1 MVFYL
6 VAGFLGV
13 SFLLVPADDA
23 TSRVVLYILCQ
34 AVMSGDFY
42 LVDTY
47 TPDMFSTDTR
57 NFAFSLLDAISKVR
71 TPGGWG
77 RLSTEVAFLLLTQQP
92 RARIPAPPSFFSL
105 LLSW

>member
-1 MVFYL
+1 MFFYL

-71 TPGGWG
+71 TPGGP
-77 RLSTEVAFLLLTQQP
+77 STEVAFLLLFQQP
-92 RARIPAPPSFFSL
+92 RARIPAPPRFFSL
-105 LLSW
+105 LLSR